1 MLSVV
6 FQIIWIFD
14 VNLQPSV
21 LELVTAFVQENKKF
35 LFNVAKKLYKQKNLL
50 FF

>member
-21 LELVTAFVQENKKF
+21 LELVTAFVQD